1 MRRGL
6 LLIALTASL
15 TGPALAQ
22 APMGDSAKSVLGDW
36 EFSNADRDKICVVTF
51 KADPA
56 KIGYKVEFD
65 KNCPQ
70 LFPLVSDV
78 ASWNFPEND
87 FLLLLNA
94 QGKALV
100 QFSESERGY
109 EAPTEGVGV
118 LFLQK
123 AGDAAPPPK
132 PPSELAGNWAIMRGD
147 GPVICTLA
155 LAATAAKDGF
165 ALTVNPGCDAA
176 IAKLNFSQWQIDGDE
191 LMLMPARG
199 APWRFE
205 EIEGGNWQRLPQ
217 TADQIRLM
225 RQ

>member
-100 QFSESERGY
+100 QFSESER
-109 EAPTEGVGV
+109 AMKRRPRVSACCSCRRPAT
-118 LFLQK
+118 
-123 AGDAAPPPK
+123 PHRR
-132 PPSELAGNWAIMRGD
+132 PSRRVNWQET
-147 GPVICTLA
+147 GPSCV
-155 LAATAAKDGF
+155 ATA
-165 ALTVNPGCDAA
+165 
-176 IAKLNFSQWQIDGDE
+176 
-191 LMLMPARG
+191 R
-199 APWRFE
+199 
-205 EIEGGNWQRLPQ
+205 
-217 TADQIRLM
+217 
-225 RQ
+225 